1 VHAVFFASFCVLSS
15 SITPANLCCDCAL
28 FFSALRRSRPRAA
41 LCQII
46 TLAFILKSRNQTGI
60 FPPGTKVGSAFVLSQ
75 ISWATDIVLA
85 SALLIAGILAARRGD
100 GYSSIPSTPRSSR
113 RWAELEE
120 EEDD

>member
-1 VHAVFFASFCVLSS
+1 VRTVSVRGLFASFCVLSS

-60 FPPGTKVGSAFVLSQ
+60 FPVGSAFILSQ